1 MSQTL
6 LALVALMVAMQISMV
21 QQRSVLNARL
31 SMASSE
37 METVATGA
45 GLDILDLIGSKPFDA
60 TTATQTITDPNDL
73 TPLPFA
79 EGGLFTDAQ
88 DIDDYNG
95 IQPYVY
101 ATDINGIDFV
111 VQVDVSYVDEDNLT
125 EVSLTP
131 TFSKSVTVT
140 LSQTSMEQQVQ
151 LTRVFSYP

>member
-31 SMASSE
+31 SMVSSE

-45 GLDILDLIGSKPFDA
+45 GLDILDYIGSKAFDA
-60 TTATQTITDPNDL
+60 ATATQTITDPANL
-73 TPLPFA
+73 TSLPFA
-79 EGGLFTDAQ
+79 TGGLYTDAL
-88 DIDDYNG
+88 DIDDFNG

-101 ATDINGIDFV
+101 STDVDGIDFV
-111 VQVDVSYVDEDNLT
+111 VQIEVNYVDEGNLT
-125 EVSLTP
+125 ESVLTP

-140 LSQTSMEQQVQ
+140 LNQTSLEQPVQ